1 MVVNIVT
8 QKQTNLDGYEQ
19 IINTLFL
26 TNDLLLIKRY

>member
-19 IINTLFL
+19 IINTLLL